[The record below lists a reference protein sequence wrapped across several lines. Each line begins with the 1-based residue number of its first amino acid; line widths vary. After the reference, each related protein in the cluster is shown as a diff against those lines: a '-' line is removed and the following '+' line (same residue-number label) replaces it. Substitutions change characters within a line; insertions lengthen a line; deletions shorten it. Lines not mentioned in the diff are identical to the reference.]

1 MMNNTINE
9 IKNSLGV
16 NSRITEAEGRISD
29 LEGKIVEITSREQ
42 NKEKIMKRT
51 EDTLR
56 EFWDNIKCTNIQI
69 IGAPEEEE

>member
-1 MMNNTINE
+1 MLFR
-9 IKNSLGV
+9 S
-16 NSRITEAEGRISD
+16 AEEEKSD
-29 LEGKIVEITSREQ
+29 LEDKMVEITSREQ

>member
-1 MMNNTINE
+1 MNNTITE
-9 IKNSLGV
+9 LKNTLEGI
-16 NSRITEAEGRISD
+16 NNRISEAEEEKSD
-29 LEGKIVEITSREQ
+29 LEDKMVEITSREQ